1 MVEHRHILVTG
12 AGGFLGRA
20 IVDAI
25 VARGHQVTAV
35 ARRDLPVWNS
45 DLVENVAADLGTAQL
60 DPILRGVDVV
70 VHCAARMDGDDA
82 AQNRDTI
89 LPTRRIVDAA
99 RAMATPPVFVLV
111 SSLSVY
117 GYCDLDPW
125 SEVTEATEIEARP
138 KRRDAYTRA
147 KLAQE
152 EAVESSGL
160 RAWIL
165 RVGAVYGPER
175 LWNGHLGVAKGPVL
189 LRTANEGQIPLI
201 HVTSAARAIA
211 LAADHDPEPPRHIL
225 NLVDSN
231 LPDRPAY
238 LEAITGEGWPKIT
251 VPVPWQ
257 MLDRLGRV
265 IGGPGLLRPE
275 ILRAR
280 MMPLRYANARARSV
294 LGWTPEDDHLRLA
307 ARAGTMAR

>member
-1 MVEHRHILVTG
+1 MVAHRHILVTG

-20 IVDAI
+20 TVDAI
-25 VARGHQVTAV
+25 LARGHRVTAV

-60 DPILRGVDVV
+60 DPILRGVNVI
-70 VHCAARMDGDDA
+70 VHCAARMDGDDK
-82 AQNRDTI
+82 AQRRDTI
-89 LPTRRIVDAA
+89 LPTRRLLDAA
-99 RAMATPPVFVLV
+99 REMQTPPVFVLV

-117 GYCDLDPW
+117 GYADLDPW
-125 SEVTEATEIEARP
+125 AEINEATGLESRP
-138 KRRDAYTRA
+138 HRRDAYTRA

-152 EAVESSGL
+152 EAVISAGL

-175 LWNGHLGVAKGPVL
+175 LWNGHLGVAKGPIL
-189 LRTANEGQIPLI
+189 LRTAKDGQIPLI
-201 HVTSAARAIA
+201 HLDSAARAIA
-211 LAADHDPEPPRHIL
+211 LAADHEPEPPRHIL

-238 LEAITGEGWPKIT
+238 LNAMSGGGWPKVT

-257 MLDRLGRV
+257 MLDRLGRLT
-265 IGGPGLLRPE
+265 GGPGLLRPE

-280 MMPLRYANARARSV
+280 MMPLQYSNGRARSV
-294 LGWTPEDDHLRLA
+294 LGWTPADDHLRLIGR
-307 ARAGTMAR
+307 ARSKAR